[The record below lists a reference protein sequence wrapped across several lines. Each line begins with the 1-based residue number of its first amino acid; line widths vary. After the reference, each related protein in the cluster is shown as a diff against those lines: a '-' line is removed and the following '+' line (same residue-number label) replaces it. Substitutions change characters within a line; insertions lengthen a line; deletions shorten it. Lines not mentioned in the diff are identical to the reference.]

1 MNNLIWK
8 IKSFFRKIT
17 PLLILM
23 AVLYGGHSLYQQG
36 VFRRGLK
43 PAITSM
49 LYKMPYFGTRFRH
62 YNKSSSYSYRKAH
75 RKGYRKHYGRR
86 HGRRRR

>member
-8 IKSFFRKIT
+8 LKQFFRKIT

-49 LYKMPYFGTRFRH
+49 LYKLPYFGSRFRH
-62 YNKSSSYSYRKAH
+62 YGKSSSYSYKKSYGRSH
-75 RKGYRKHYGRR
+75 RKHYGRR
-86 HGRRRR
+86 ARRHRR